1 MAPDL
6 EVNLSL
12 LESTAGALSMLIE
25 EFSNASDIES
35 SSEAAVG
42 EKKLVGALHS
52 FASNWKAHRADM
64 IKEMQDVYKM
74 ATQSH
79 QAYLDTDDKLA
90 QDIKA
95 DTSTSG
101 PPGPGSQPS
110 PASPPTSPRG
120 PR

>member
-12 LESTAGALSMLIE
+12 LESTAGSLSMLIE
-25 EFSNASDIES
+25 EFTNASDIES
-35 SSEAAVG
+35 SYEAAVG
-42 EKKLVGALHS
+42 EKNLVGALHS
-52 FASNWKAHRADM
+52 FASNWKAHREDM
-64 IKEMQDVYKM
+64 IKSMQDVYKM

-95 DTSTSG
+95 DTSTA
-101 PPGPGSQPS
+101 PPGPAPHPS
-110 PASPPTSPRG
+110 PGTQPTPPGG

>member
-12 LESTAGALSMLIE
+12 LESTAGSLSMLIE
-25 EFSNASDIES
+25 EFTNASDIES
-35 SSEAAVG
+35 SYEAAVG
-42 EKKLVGALHS
+42 EKNLVGALHS
-52 FASNWKAHRADM
+52 FTSNWKAHREDM
-64 IKEMQDVYKM
+64 IKSMQDVYKM

-79 QAYLDTDDKLA
+79 QAYLDTDGKLA

-95 DTSTSG
+95 DTSTAGS
-101 PPGPGSQPS
+101 PGSPGTQPTQ
-110 PASPPTSPRG
+110 PTPTRG

>member
-95 DTSTSG
+95 DTSTAGS
-101 PPGPGSQPS
+101 PGSPGTQPTQ
-110 PASPPTSPRG
+110 PTPTRG

>member
-52 FASNWKAHRADM
+52 FVSNWKAHRADM

-90 QDIKA
+90 KDIKA